1 MKEFWK
7 VRQNLSNLIMSNRI
21 LFGIEKIVIMA
32 IIIIII
38 IIIMIIIIMIIE
50 ELG

>member
-1 MKEFWK
+1 
-7 VRQNLSNLIMSNRI
+7 MSNRI

-32 IIIIII
+32 IIIII
-38 IIIMIIIIMIIE
+38 MIIIIMIIE

>member
-1 MKEFWK
+1 
-7 VRQNLSNLIMSNRI
+7 MSNRI

-32 IIIIII
+32 IMIIIII
-38 IIIMIIIIMIIE
+38 IIIMVIE